1 LDPWHPH
8 GRASGHR
15 SSAGRYCSPDLGGA
29 LEAQFLGNRQTRI
42 LYLEIA
48 FRQLAQRD
56 LSVDKYCRQMK
67 TMTDTLRTLGPP
79 ITDES
84 LVLNLLLQRASG
96 CSLRLRGGGGVAT
109 TIARVDA
116 VAHRAARVALRVALS
131 GHPST
136 TRGLAPFTCGPGC
149 PRVPWPLPHL
159 SAGLLCRSTSG
170 GALGS
175 SPASTGAPSAPEAS
189 GPTRVGALN

>member
-15 SSAGRYCSPDLGGA
+15 SSVGRYCSPDLGGA
-29 LEAQFLGNRQTRI
+29 LEAQFLGNRQSRI

-67 TMTDTLRTLGPP
+67 TMADTLRTLGAP

-96 CSLRLRGGGGVAT
+96 CSL
-109 TIARVDA
+109 
-116 VAHRAARVALRVALS
+116 
-131 GHPST
+131 
-136 TRGLAPFTCGPGC
+136 
-149 PRVPWPLPHL
+149 
-159 SAGLLCRSTSG
+159 
-170 GALGS
+170 
-175 SPASTGAPSAPEAS
+175 
-189 GPTRVGALN
+189 